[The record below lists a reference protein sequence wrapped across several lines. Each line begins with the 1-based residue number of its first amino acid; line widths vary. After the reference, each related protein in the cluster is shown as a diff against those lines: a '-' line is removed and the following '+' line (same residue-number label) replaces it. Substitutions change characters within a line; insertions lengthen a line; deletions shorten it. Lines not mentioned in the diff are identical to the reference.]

1 LLVVSNT
8 SPLTNLLAI
17 DRLQL
22 LSKLYDTVAV
32 PSAVFQEITLN
43 SDEVQPRRGLIEKD
57 DFKSLPW
64 LEIKRVG
71 NRDLVNALLLELDP
85 GESEA
90 IALSVE
96 TKAELLLIDERKGR
110 DVARQMGVNPIGLL
124 GILIEA
130 KGRNVIQNVKP
141 VLERL
146 KVDAGF
152 WISEELFD
160 RVLHEAGEE
169 DQ

>member
-1 LLVVSNT
+1 MLVVSNT

-32 PSAVFQEITLN
+32 PDAVFQEITMN
-43 SDEVQPRRGLIEKD
+43 SDEVETSQGLITKD
-57 DFKSLPW
+57 EFKSLPW
-64 LEIKRVG
+64 LEIKQAD
-71 NRDLVNALLLELDP
+71 NRDLVKSLLLELDL

-110 DVARQMGVNPIGLL
+110 NVARQMGVNPIGLPKIAENAPGL
-124 GILIEA
+124 PPGMNQLVFGPA
-130 KGRNVIQNVKP
+130 VNRGK
-141 VLERL
+141 
-146 KVDAGF
+146 F
-152 WISEELFD
+152 S
-160 RVLHEAGEE
+160 
-169 DQ
+169 

>member
-1 LLVVSNT
+1 MLVVSNT

-32 PSAVFQEITLN
+32 PDAVFQEITMD
-43 SDEVQPRRGLIEKD
+43 SAEVEPSQGLITKD
-57 DFKSLPW
+57 EFKSLPW
-64 LEIKRVG
+64 LETKQVD
-71 NRDLVNALLLELDP
+71 NRDLVKSLLLELDP

-124 GILIEA
+124 GILVEA
-130 KGRNVIQNVKP
+130 
-141 VLERL
+141 
-146 KVDAGF
+146 
-152 WISEELFD
+152 
-160 RVLHEAGEE
+160 RVEKSSTM
-169 DQ
+169 